1 MRRKPNSLLRSLLR
15 WIVIVVALLILV
27 SFGKSFLKGPTEPGP
42 TEAQY
47 NEFLT
52 ALDKGEVTK
61 VDIHRQDDALE
72 VEYEISG
79 VSYKTKAPLEE
90 YQPLRKDLTEK
101 YGIKPNVQ
109 INESSTFG
117 NLLGLLFRLLP
128 IFLIVGIL
136 FWVLRS
142 ASSSQ
147 NQARKFGQGHGRLFD
162 GSRPSVTFIDVAGV
176 EEAKEELKEV
186 VEFLKDQK
194 KFSALG
200 ARIPKGVILVGPPG
214 CGKTLLAKA
223 VAGEAGVPFF
233 SISGS
238 EFVEMFVGV
247 GASRV
252 RGLFD
257 KARKNSPC
265 IIFIDEIDAV
275 GRHRGAGLGGGHD
288 EREQTLNQLL
298 VEMDGFE
305 PWANII
311 VIAATNRPDILDP
324 ALLRPGRFDRQ
335 VVLDHPDVKAREA
348 ILEVHLKGKPVSST
362 IDVSSVA
369 KQTPGFTGA
378 DLANVANEAAILA
391 ARRERPKITM
401 EELNEAVDRVI
412 SGPERKSRVIS
423 TSEKEIIA
431 HHEGGHALVAHM
443 TPGADIPFKISIV
456 ARGMAG
462 GFTRF
467 VQQEENRLRSRS
479 EYKAMLITLMGG
491 HAAERLFLGTEGDPE
506 LEFEVTAGPY
516 NDIEKATYIARQMVM
531 KWGMSKKI
539 GPRSIG
545 KSGGGTFIGRDM
557 FEVRDY
563 SEATATMVDEEVGK
577 LLRDAEEKAFELL
590 SKNRVKLERLVAV
603 LVEKETIEGEELQ
616 RVLESLEESP
626 SRKN

>member
-1 MRRKPNSLLRSLLR
+1 MQKKPGNLLR
-15 WIVIVVALLILV
+15 WLLIGLAVGLLV
-27 SFGKSFLKGPTEPGP
+27 LFARNLLKDPTESGP
-42 TEAQY
+42 IEAQY

-52 ALDKGEVTK
+52 SLDKGEVTK
-61 VDIHRQDDALE
+61 VDIRKKGDSLE
-72 VEYEISG
+72 VIYVVSG
-79 VSYKTKAPLEE
+79 VSYETKALAEE
-90 YQPLRKDLTEK
+90 YQPLREDLTRK
-101 YGIKPNVQ
+101 YNINPNLK
-109 INESSTFG
+109 IGESSMFAKAFG
-117 NLLGLLFRLLP
+117 FFIKFLP
-128 IFLIVGIL
+128 MIFIVGIL
-136 FWVLRS
+136 FLFLRS
-142 ASSSQ
+142 VSS
-147 NQARKFGQGHGRLFD
+147 NQSRAVKFGQSRGRLFD
-162 GSRPSVTFIDVAGV
+162 GSRPAVTFSDVAGV
-176 EEAKEELKEV
+176 EEAKEELEEV
-186 VEFLKDQK
+186 VEFLKNPK

-200 ARIPKGVILVGPPG
+200 ARIPKGVLLVGPPG

-378 DLANVANEAAILA
+378 GLANVANEAAILA
-391 ARRERPKITM
+391 ARREKPQITM

-431 HHEGGHALVAHM
+431 YHEGGHALVAHL

-506 LEFEVTAGPY
+506 LELEVTAGPHS
-516 NDIEKATYIARQMVM
+516 DIEKATYIARQMVM

-545 KSGGGTFIGRDM
+545 KSREGASFLGRDM

-563 SEATATMVDEEVGK
+563 SEATATLVDEEVGK

-590 SKNRVKLERLVAV
+590 SQNRARLERLVTV

-616 RVLESLEESP
+616 RVLESLEESSP
-626 SRKN
+626 QKKEN

>member
-1 MRRKPNSLLRSLLR
+1 MQKKPGNLLR
-15 WIVIVVALLILV
+15 WLLIGLAVGLLV
-27 SFGKSFLKGPTEPGP
+27 LFARNLLKDPTESGP
-42 TEAQY
+42 IEAQY

-52 ALDKGEVTK
+52 SLDKGEVTK
-61 VDIHRQDDALE
+61 VDIRKKGDSLE
-72 VEYEISG
+72 VIYVVSG
-79 VSYKTKAPLEE
+79 VSYETKALAEE
-90 YQPLRKDLTEK
+90 YQPLREDLTRK
-101 YGIKPNVQ
+101 YNINPNLK
-109 INESSTFG
+109 IGEPSTFAKVF
-117 NLLGLLFRLLP
+117 GLFIQFLP
-128 IFLIVGIL
+128 MIFIVGIL
-136 FWVLRS
+136 FFFLRS
-142 ASSSQ
+142 VSSSSSK
-147 NQARKFGQGHGRLFD
+147 AVKFGQGRGRLFD
-162 GSRPSVTFIDVAGV
+162 GSRPAVKFDDVAGV

-186 VEFLKDQK
+186 VEFLKNPQ

-200 ARIPKGVILVGPPG
+200 ARIPKGVLLVGPPG

-223 VAGEAGVPFF
+223 VAGEAGVVFF

-252 RGLFD
+252 RDLFD

-275 GRHRGAGLGGGHD
+275 GRLRGAGLGGGHD

-335 VVLDHPDVKAREA
+335 VVLDHPDVKARQA
-348 ILEVHLKGKPVSST
+348 ILEVHLKGKPVSPT

-391 ARRERPKITM
+391 ARREKPNITM
-401 EELNEAVDRVI
+401 EELNEAIDRVI

-506 LEFEVTAGPY
+506 LE
-516 NDIEKATYIARQMVM
+516 
-531 KWGMSKKI
+531 
-539 GPRSIG
+539 
-545 KSGGGTFIGRDM
+545 
-557 FEVRDY
+557 
-563 SEATATMVDEEVGK
+563 
-577 LLRDAEEKAFELL
+577 L
-590 SKNRVKLERLVAV
+590 
-603 LVEKETIEGEELQ
+603 
-616 RVLESLEESP
+616 
-626 SRKN
+626 

>member
-1 MRRKPNSLLRSLLR
+1 MQKKPGNLLR
-15 WIVIVVALLILV
+15 WLLIGLAVGLLV
-27 SFGKSFLKGPTEPGP
+27 LFARNLLKDPTESGP
-42 TEAQY
+42 IEAQY

-52 ALDKGEVTK
+52 SLDKGEVTK
-61 VDIHRQDDALE
+61 VDIRKKGDSLE
-72 VEYEISG
+72 VIYVVSG
-79 VSYKTKAPLEE
+79 VSYETKALAEE
-90 YQPLRKDLTEK
+90 YQPLREDLTRK
-101 YGIKPNVQ
+101 YNINPNLK
-109 INESSTFG
+109 IGESSMFAKAFG
-117 NLLGLLFRLLP
+117 FFIKFLP
-128 IFLIVGIL
+128 MIFIVGIL
-136 FWVLRS
+136 FLFLRS
-142 ASSSQ
+142 VSS
-147 NQARKFGQGHGRLFD
+147 NQSRAVKFGQSRGRLFD
-162 GSRPSVTFIDVAGV
+162 GSRPAVTFSDVAGV
-176 EEAKEELKEV
+176 EEAKEELEEV
-186 VEFLKDQK
+186 VEFLKNPK

-200 ARIPKGVILVGPPG
+200 ARIPKGVLLVGPPG

-223 VAGEAGVPFF
+223 VAGEAEVPFF

-378 DLANVANEAAILA
+378 GLANVANEAAILA
-391 ARRERPKITM
+391 ARREKPQITM

-431 HHEGGHALVAHM
+431 YHEGGHALVAHL

-467 VQQEENRLRSRS
+467 VQQEENRLRPRS

-506 LEFEVTAGPY
+506 LELEVTAGPHS
-516 NDIEKATYIARQMVM
+516 DIEKATYIARQMVM

-545 KSGGGTFIGRDM
+545 KSREGASFLGRDM

-563 SEATATMVDEEVGK
+563 SEATATLVDEEVGK

-590 SKNRVKLERLVAV
+590 SQNRARLERLVTV

-616 RVLESLEESP
+616 RVLESLEGAP
-626 SRKN
+626 S